1 MSFTSLNHY
10 LTLDLLHAAYNATR
24 KGGAAGIDG
33 QTATSYASNLEAN
46 LADLLE
52 RMKSGRYRAPAVR
65 RVYIPKGDG
74 SQRPLGIPTFEDKVA
89 QRAVVM
95 LLEPIYE
102 QDFLNCSYGF
112 RPGRSQHQALD
123 ALWTHIMRHRGYA
136 VLDLDLRKF
145 FDTLDHGH
153 LREFLAKRVTDGVI
167 RRLIDKWL
175 KAGVLEGGE
184 VRLTELGTPQGG
196 VISPLLSN
204 IYLHY
209 VLDEWFETAVRPRMR
224 GYCALVR
231 FADDAVLV
239 FERFEDC
246 LRVREVLPKRM
257 ARFGLSVHPDKT
269 HVVDFRPEP
278 RYGGTHPAATATTFT
293 FLGFLHH
300 WVKTRKGNKAV
311 RQVMAKERQARVLKR
326 YNEWCKANRH
336 RPLAEQQ
343 AALNLKLRGLYNYF
357 ARVGNSERLSA
368 VWHRTKDIWRR
379 ALARRTRSGIIPWAA
394 FHALLRRLPLLPPRM
409 GLYGPASVSE
419 PAT

>member
-1 MSFTSLNHY
+1 
-10 LTLDLLHAAYNATR
+10 
-24 KGGAAGIDG
+24 
-33 QTATSYASNLEAN
+33 
-46 LADLLE
+46 
-52 RMKSGRYRAPAVR
+52 
-65 RVYIPKGDG
+65 
-74 SQRPLGIPTFEDKVA
+74 
-89 QRAVVM
+89 
-95 LLEPIYE
+95 
-102 QDFLNCSYGF
+102 
-112 RPGRSQHQALD
+112 
-123 ALWTHIMRHRGYA
+123 
-136 VLDLDLRKF
+136 
-145 FDTLDHGH
+145 
-153 LREFLAKRVTDGVI
+153 VI

-175 KAGVLEGGE
+175 KAGVLEDGE
-184 VRLTELGTPQGG
+184 VRITEQGTPQGG

-209 VLDEWFETAVRPRMR
+209 VLDQWFETEVRPRMKGR
-224 GYCALVR
+224 SGLFR

-246 LRVREVLPKRM
+246 LRVRNVLPKRM
-257 ARFGLSVHPDKT
+257 EKYGLSIHPGKT

-278 RYGGTHPAATATTFT
+278 RQGETLPEATATTFT

-300 WVKTRKGNKAV
+300 WAQSRRGQPVV

-394 FHALLRRLPLLPPRM
+394 FHALLCRLPLLPPRM
-409 GLYGPASVSE
+409 GLYGPTSVSE